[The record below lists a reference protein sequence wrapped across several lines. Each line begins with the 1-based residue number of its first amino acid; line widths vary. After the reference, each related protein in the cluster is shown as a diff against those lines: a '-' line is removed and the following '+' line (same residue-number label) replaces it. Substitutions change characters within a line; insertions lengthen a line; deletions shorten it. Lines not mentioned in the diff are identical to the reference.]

1 MIGSRCSSSSP
12 TSVDCFLVYPV
23 ERGDTPRLY
32 LLTTELFVS
41 GETIQ
46 IASADGQTFSA
57 YLAMP
62 EQGSGPGLVL
72 IQEIF
77 GINGFMKD
85 MADRYAEEGY
95 VVMVPDLFWRMK
107 PGVVLGYDEADFAR
121 ALGYLE
127 KLDVQKAVEDIAAT
141 LAALRAHPRQAGKV
155 GAIGYCMGGRLAL
168 LTAVRTDVDCAVS
181 YYGVGLEA
189 HLDEMDAIR
198 CPMLFHFAGDDAF
211 CGPDVRDAIVQRFA
225 DNPRIAHH
233 VYPDCNH
240 AFATPDRSHFNK
252 PAAEM
257 AYSRT
262 LALLRTTL
270 GPIFDLNHLWEQHCY
285 YEFAT
290 RDVDAIMPTMVAEP
304 YVNHI
309 PTMTGGVGHDQ
320 LKRFYK
326 YHFVNANPEDTRL
339 IPLSRTIGADRIV
352 DEFVFCATH
361 DREIDWLLPGL
372 APTGKYFEVPM
383 LAVVCF
389 RGDKLYNEHIYWDQ
403 ASVLVQIGVLNPA
416 GLPIAGI
423 QAARKLVDETL
434 PSNTMMPNWASS
446 ESKPV

>member
-1 MIGSRCSSSSP
+1 M
-12 TSVDCFLVYPV
+12 
-23 ERGDTPRLY
+23 
-32 LLTTELFVS
+32 S
-41 GETIQ
+41 GEMIRVVST
-46 IASADGQTFSA
+46 DGSSFSA

-62 EQGSGPGLVL
+62 EKGSGPGLVL

-77 GINGFMKD
+77 GINSFMKA

-95 VVMVPDLFWRMK
+95 VVMVPDLFWRIT
-107 PGVVLGYDEADFAR
+107 PGVILGYDQADLAQ
-121 ALGYLE
+121 AMGYLE
-127 KLDVQKAVEDIAAT
+127 QLDVGKAVDDIAT
-141 LAALRAHPRQAGKV
+141 TITALRAHPRQTGKV
-155 GAIGYCMGGRLAL
+155 GAIGYCMGGRLAM
-168 LTAVRTDVDCAVS
+168 LTAARTDIDCAVS
-181 YYGVGLEA
+181 YYGVGLDA
-189 HLDEMDAIR
+189 HLDEIDAIA
-198 CPMLFHFAGDDAF
+198 CPMLFHFAGADAF
-211 CGPDVRDAIVQRFA
+211 CPADVRDTIVQQLS
-225 DNPRIAHH
+225 DKPRITHH
-233 VYPDCNH
+233 VYPECDH
-240 AFATPDRSHFNK
+240 AFATPDRPHFDK
-252 PAAEM
+252 PAAAM

-270 GPIFDLNHLWEQHCY
+270 GPIFDLNHLWERHCY

-290 RDVDAIMPTMVAEP
+290 RDVDAVMPTMVAAP

-326 YHFVNANPEDTRL
+326 YHFVDANPDDTRL

-403 ASVLVQIGVLNPA
+403 ASVLVQIGVLNPE

-423 QAARKLVDETL
+423 QTAKKLVDETL
-434 PSNTMMPNWASS
+434 PSNTLMPNWAASAG
-446 ESKPV
+446 KPI